1 MIEKHT
7 PLNPLSPTHNTLAA
21 EGTDYAQVLCGCYD
35 LRFSARGGSAFG
47 GIRPLSSVGLRDETS
62 PTDPSVWRGGEQTRP
77 NDR

>member
-7 PLNPLSPTHNTLAA
+7 PLAPRAHPPLEENPLSPTHNTLAA

-35 LRFSARGGSAFG
+35 LRF
-47 GIRPLSSVGLRDETS
+47 IRPLSSVGLRDE
-62 PTDPSVWRGGEQTRP
+62 RGEQTRP